1 MTGTKRFWESLFNRP
16 DDQRLQRLEAKV
28 NLILEHIGVKLDDS
42 PAAIL
47 SEEVKALALQPRK
60 KFAAVK
66 LHRQQ
71 TGAGLREAEAAV
83 AAHIRTHRKS
93 MRATTAVR

>member
-1 MTGTKRFWESLFNRP
+1 MPGMQGILDTLFNKSG
-16 DDQRLQRLEAKV
+16 DTRLQKLEAKV
-28 NLILEHIGVKLDDS
+28 DRILDHLGLE
-42 PAAIL
+42 AADLPPL

-83 AAHIRTHRKS
+83 AAHIRSHRKPK
-93 MRATTAVR
+93 RPARV